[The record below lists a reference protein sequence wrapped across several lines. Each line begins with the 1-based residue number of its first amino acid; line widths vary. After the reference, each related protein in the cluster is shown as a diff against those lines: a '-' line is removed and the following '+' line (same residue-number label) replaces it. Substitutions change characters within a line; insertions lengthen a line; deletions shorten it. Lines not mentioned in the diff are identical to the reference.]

1 MQATKGV
8 FVLTRLVKCGILLS
22 LSAFLKYLLESLRLE
37 ILEVVMFIDD

>member
-1 MQATKGV
+1 M
-8 FVLTRLVKCGILLS
+8 LTRLVKCGILLS